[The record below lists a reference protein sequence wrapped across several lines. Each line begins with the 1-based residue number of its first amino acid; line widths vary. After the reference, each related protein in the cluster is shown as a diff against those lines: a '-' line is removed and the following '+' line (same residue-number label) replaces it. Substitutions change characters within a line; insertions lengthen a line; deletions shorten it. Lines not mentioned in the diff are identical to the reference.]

1 MSKRLKSGPK
11 VSLARKRPGQK
22 RTGSARDHLP
32 SPGCRINKKRC
43 PITMD
48 QQQPNTDPTQHAA
61 AEAMRRCRQAEREA
75 RDLRATLERERAAHG
90 RSASAVAHHREASV
104 VKLSIGGT
112 HFTTSRSTLV
122 PASGFFSVL
131 LSGRFP
137 PVLDDAGA
145 AFVDRDALHFPQV
158 LAFLRDGAMP
168 RWGSDEEREA
178 LEREA
183 DFYQIEAL
191 MRVVGPAQNMV
202 AAAGPT
208 NERMRDEENELRA
221 LFVSARDDPRISHP
235 HTHVPA
241 SGGLSLDGMRWTR
254 IREAII
260 TQAPHRRVLLAH
272 DLRRRRRRAGR
283 IT

>member
-1 MSKRLKSGPK
+1 
-11 VSLARKRPGQK
+11 
-22 RTGSARDHLP
+22 
-32 SPGCRINKKRC
+32 
-43 PITMD
+43 MD

-75 RDLRATLERERAAHG
+75 RDLRATLERERAEHG
-90 RSASAVAHHREASV
+90 RSAGAVAHHREASV

-122 PASGFFSVL
+122 PASGFFSVYL
-131 LSGRFP
+131 GGRFAQP
-137 PVLDDAGA
+137 TLDDAGA
-145 AFVDRDALHFPQV
+145 IFVDRDAQHFPKI
-158 LAFLRDGAMP
+158 LAFLRDGAIP
-168 RWGSDEEREA
+168 QWSDDGEREA

-191 MRVVGPAQNMV
+191 TRVVGPAQNMV